1 MAFEVYPTQEQLD
14 AYSAGTGPLPTAM
27 DEGAFASTG
36 GSWIDDVLSAFG
48 TDSGKLLDTLGPMA
62 LNYGISQIFP
72 GLTETQRAYA
82 GYQGGIPEYDV
93 LRQRVPGTDDP
104 MRRPGSSGRRY
115 FTDVQYV
122 PKGQGTPPAL
132 DPAALAAANMANPN
146 RKVRGQSVPAL
157 AAGGIAT
164 MARGRYLDGATDGMA
179 DKVPARIDGQQEAR
193 LSDGEFVVPADV
205 VSHLGNGNS
214 DAGAKALF
222 AMMDRV
228 RKARTGNK
236 KQGKKINARKMLP
249 A

>member
-1 MAFEVYPTQEQLD
+1 MAFEVYPTEEQI
-14 AYSAGTGPLPTAM
+14 AAGTGTVM
-27 DEGAFASTG
+27 DEGAFTATDTG
-36 GSWIDDVLSAFG
+36 GSWLDDIIN
-48 TDSGKLLDTLGPMA
+48 TLGPA
-62 LNYGISQIFP
+62 AVSYGINTLFP
-72 GLTETQRAYA
+72 GLTDTQRAMA

-93 LRQRVPGTDDP
+93 LRKRVPGTDDP

-132 DPAALAAANMANPN
+132 DPAALAAANLANPN
-146 RKVRGQSVPAL
+146 RQTRPIPAL

-164 MARGRYLDGATDGMA
+164 MSQGRYLDGATDGMA
-179 DKVPARIDGQQEAR
+179 DKVPARIDGKQEAR

-236 KQGKKINARKMLP
+236 KQGEKINARKMLP

>member
-1 MAFEVYPTQEQLD
+1 MAFEVYPTQQQI
-14 AYSAGTGPLPTAM
+14 AAGTGTVM
-27 DEGAFASTG
+27 DEGAFADTG
-36 GSWIDDVLSAFG
+36 GSWIDDVLGAFG

-115 FTDVQYV
+115 FTDVQYM

-146 RKVRGQSVPAL
+146 RQTRPIPAL

-179 DKVPARIDGQQEAR
+179 DKVPARIDDQQEAR

-228 RKARTGNK
+228 RKTRTGNK

>member
-1 MAFEVYPTQEQLD
+1 MANELYPEDYDSQDSGYAAT
-14 AYSAGTGPLPTAM
+14 S
-27 DEGAFASTG
+27 SG
-36 GSWIDDVLSAFG
+36 GSWIDDVLGAFG
-48 TDSGKLLDTLGPMA
+48 TDSGKLLETLGPMA
-62 LNYGISQIFP
+62 LNYGINQLFP

-82 GYQGGIPEYDV
+82 GYQANIPEYNV
-93 LRQRVPGTDDP
+93 LRQRVPGTNDP
-104 MRRPGSSGRRY
+104 TRRPGSSGQRY
-115 FTDVQYV
+115 FTDVRYV
-122 PKGQGTPPAL
+122 PQGQGSPLAT
-132 DPAALAAANMANPN
+132 DPTALAAANMANPN
-146 RKVRGQSVPAL
+146 RQTRPIPAL

-164 MARGRYLDGATDGMA
+164 MARGRYLGGDSDGMA

-214 DAGAKALF
+214 EAGAKVLF

-236 KQGKKINARKMLP
+236 KQGRKINARKMLP

>member
-1 MAFEVYPTQEQLD
+1 MANELSPEDYDSQDSGYAAT
-14 AYSAGTGPLPTAM
+14 SSG
-27 DEGAFASTG
+27 G
-36 GSWIDDVLSAFG
+36 GSWIDDVLGALG
-48 TDSGKLLDTLGPMA
+48 TDAGKLVSTLGPMA
-62 LNYGISQIFP
+62 LQKGIDYFFP
-72 GLTETQRAYA
+72 GITDVQRQMA

-93 LRQRVPGTDDP
+93 LRQRVPGTNDP
-104 MRRPGSSGRRY
+104 TRRPGSSGQRY

-146 RKVRGQSVPAL
+146 RRQRVPAL

-164 MARGRYLDGATDGMA
+164 MARGRYLGGDSDGMA

-214 DAGAKALF
+214 EAGAKALF

>member
-1 MAFEVYPTQEQLD
+1 MADELYPEDYDSQDSGYAAT
-14 AYSAGTGPLPTAM
+14 S
-27 DEGAFASTG
+27 SG
-36 GSWIDDVLSAFG
+36 GSWIDDVLGAFG
-48 TDSGKLLDTLGPMA
+48 TDSGKLLETLGPMA
-62 LNYGISQIFP
+62 LNYGISQLFP

-82 GYQGGIPEYDV
+82 GYQANIPEYNV
-93 LRQRVPGTDDP
+93 LRQRVPGTNDP
-104 MRRPGSSGRRY
+104 TRRPGSSGQRY

-122 PKGQGTPPAL
+122 PQGQGTPPAL

-146 RKVRGQSVPAL
+146 RQTRPIPAL

-164 MARGRYLDGATDGMA
+164 MARGRYLGGDSDGMA

-214 DAGAKALF
+214 EAGAKVLF
-222 AMMDRV
+222 AMMDRI
-228 RKARTGNK
+228 RNARTGNK

>member
-1 MAFEVYPTQEQLD
+1 MADDTSGYGDTYPEDYDSQDSGYTTT
-14 AYSAGTGPLPTAM
+14 SSG
-27 DEGAFASTG
+27 G
-36 GSWIDDVLSAFG
+36 GSWIDDVLGALG
-48 TDSGKLLDTLGPMA
+48 TDAGKLTSTLGPMA

-82 GYQGGIPEYDV
+82 GYQGDIPEYDV
-93 LRQRVPGTDDP
+93 LRQRVPGTNDP
-104 MRRPGSSGRRY
+104 TRRPGSSGQRY

-132 DPAALAAANMANPN
+132 DPAVLAAANMANPN
-146 RKVRGQSVPAL
+146 RQTRPIPAL
-157 AAGGIAT
+157 AAGGVAT

-193 LSDGEFVVPADV
+193 LSDGEFVIPADV

-214 DAGAKALF
+214 ESGAKVLF

-236 KQGKKINARKMLP
+236 KQGKKINASKMLP

>member
-1 MAFEVYPTQEQLD
+1 MADYGENTVE
-14 AYSAGTGPLPTAM
+14 
-27 DEGAFASTG
+27 EGRDNTPSS
-36 GSWIDDVLSAFG
+36 GSWIDDVLSTFG
-48 TDSGKLLDTLGPMA
+48 TDSGKLLKTLGPMA
-62 LNYGISQIFP
+62 LSYGINQIFP
-72 GLTETQRAYA
+72 GLTEAQRAYA

-93 LRQRVPGTDDP
+93 LRQRVPGTNDP
-104 MRRPGSSGRRY
+104 TRRPGSSGQRY

-122 PKGQGTPPAL
+122 PQGQGSPLAT
-132 DPAALAAANMANPN
+132 DPTALAAANMANPN
-146 RKVRGQSVPAL
+146 RQTRPIPAL

-164 MARGRYLDGATDGMA
+164 MVRGRYLGGSSDGMA

-214 DAGAKALF
+214 EAGAKVLF
-222 AMMDRV
+222 DMMDRV

>member
-1 MAFEVYPTQEQLD
+1 MANELYPEDYDSQDSGYAAT
-14 AYSAGTGPLPTAM
+14 S
-27 DEGAFASTG
+27 SG
-36 GSWIDDVLSAFG
+36 GSWIDDVLGAFG
-48 TDSGKLLDTLGPMA
+48 TDSGKLLETLGPMA
-62 LNYGISQIFP
+62 LNYGINQLFP

-82 GYQGGIPEYDV
+82 GYQANIPEYNV
-93 LRQRVPGTDDP
+93 LRQRVPGTNDP
-104 MRRPGSSGRRY
+104 TRRPGSSGQRY

-122 PKGQGTPPAL
+122 PQGQGTPPAL
-132 DPAALAAANMANPN
+132 DPAALAMANMANPN
-146 RKVRGQSVPAL
+146 RRQRVPAL

-164 MARGRYLDGATDGMA
+164 MARGRYLGGDSDGMA

-214 DAGAKALF
+214 EAGAKVLF
-222 AMMDRV
+222 AMMDRI
-228 RKARTGNK
+228 RNARTGNK